1 MIYGGRSSPCLEVKT
16 AVEAKM
22 KQLLRSKD
30 VAHILDCS
38 PDDVVELARGGKLKA
53 EKRGR
58 YWTFREADVMAY
70 KRRNSE
76 QP

>member
-1 MIYGGRSSPCLEVKT
+1 MEDNRP
-16 AVEAKM
+16 
-22 KQLLRSKD
+22 LLSSKD

-38 PDDVVELARGGKLKA
+38 PDEVVELAKAGKLKA

-58 YWTFREADVMAY
+58 YWQFRRADVMAY
-70 KRRNSE
+70 MRRNNK

>member
-1 MIYGGRSSPCLEVKT
+1 MQ
-16 AVEAKM
+16 M
-22 KQLLRSKD
+22 KAEILRSKD

-38 PDDVVELARGGKLKA
+38 PDEVVELAKAGKLKA

-58 YWTFREADVMAY
+58 YWQFLRADVMAY
-70 KRRNSE
+70 MRRNNK

>member
-1 MIYGGRSSPCLEVKT
+1 
-16 AVEAKM
+16 M
-22 KQLLRSKD
+22 KAETLRSKD

-38 PDDVVELARGGKLKA
+38 PDEVAELAKAGKLKA

-58 YWTFREADVMAY
+58 YWQFRRVDVMAY
-70 KRRNSE
+70 KRQNSK

>member
-1 MIYGGRSSPCLEVKT
+1 MENMR
-16 AVEAKM
+16 
-22 KQLLRSKD
+22 LLLNSKD
-30 VAHILDCS
+30 FAHILDCS
-38 PDDVVELARGGKLKA
+38 PDEVVTLVKEGRLKA

-58 YWTFREADVMAY
+58 LWKFRKADLMAY